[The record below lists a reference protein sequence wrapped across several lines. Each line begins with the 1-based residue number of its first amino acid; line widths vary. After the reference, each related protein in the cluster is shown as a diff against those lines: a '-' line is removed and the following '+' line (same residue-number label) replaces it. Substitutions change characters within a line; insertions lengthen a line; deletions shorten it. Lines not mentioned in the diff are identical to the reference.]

1 MKDFHKVFNEH
12 CKRYFSDEFLF
23 DNCCEEYELHHKV
36 EYVNREE
43 SFPHNL
49 QHLSNDLHDHMFSL
63 KHELDSS
70 NEEAEGS
77 PITIISDFHKS
88 EELVSL
94 VMNYKDQFSVRQ
106 KFIEIDKSIPQFS
119 DLQIKEICNR
129 HEEVYLQRSS
139 INKEKH

>member
-1 MKDFHKVFNEH
+1 MKMFMYSLYGDAREWYFSLPPSSISSLKDFHKVFNEH

-36 EYVNREE
+36 EDVNREE

-94 VMNYKDQFSVRQ
+94 VMNHEDQVFCWSKV
-106 KFIEIDKSIPQFS
+106 
-119 DLQIKEICNR
+119 
-129 HEEVYLQRSS
+129 H
-139 INKEKH
+139 